1 MNASPPSQAHGPGPN
16 RRKLL
21 ALVLAT
27 LILLGDQLSKTWAFG
42 RLPAGVVRP
51 FLPGLLQL
59 RRVSNTGAA
68 WSLLSGNPQLL
79 GWISLLVSLGLL
91 VWILREPPTDRWQA
105 LAFGFLLGGAAGN
118 GLDRWRLG
126 SVVDFLEFM
135 PHSFPIFNIA
145 DIAINLAV
153 ACFALHLLA
162 PQRRSRGSSTP

>member
-1 MNASPPSQAHGPGPN
+1 VNASPPSPGHGPGPN

-21 ALVLAT
+21 TFLLAT
-27 LILLGDQLSKTWAFG
+27 LLLLADQLSKAWALG
-42 RLPAGVVRP
+42 RLPAGVVQP

-68 WSLLSGNPQLL
+68 WSLFSGNPQLL
-79 GWISLLVSLGLL
+79 GWISLLVSLGLVL
-91 VWILREPPTDRWQA
+91 WILREPPTDRWQA

-118 GLDRWRLG
+118 GLDRWRLS

-135 PHSFPIFNIA
+135 PISFPIFNIA

>member
-1 MNASPPSQAHGPGPN
+1 VNASHPSPGPGSGPN

-21 ALVLAT
+21 AFVLA
-27 LILLGDQLSKTWAFG
+27 IFLLVFDQISKAWVLG
-42 RLPAGVVRP
+42 RLPAGEGHP

-68 WSLLSGNPQLL
+68 WSLFSGNPQLL
-79 GWISLLVSLGLL
+79 GWISLLVSLGLVL
-91 VWILREPPTDRWQA
+91 WILREPPTDRWQA

-118 GLDRWRLG
+118 GIDRWRLG

-135 PHSFPIFNIA
+135 PIAFPIFNIA

-153 ACFALHLLA
+153 ACFAIHLLA

>member
-1 MNASPPSQAHGPGPN
+1 MNASPPSPGHGPGPN

-21 ALVLAT
+21 AFLLAT
-27 LILLGDQLSKTWAFG
+27 LLLLSDQLSKAWALG
-42 RLPAGVVRP
+42 RLPAGVVQP

-68 WSLLSGNPQLL
+68 WSLFSGNPQLL
-79 GWISLLVSLGLL
+79 GWISLLVSLGLVL
-91 VWILREPPTDRWQA
+91 WILREPPTDRWQA

-118 GLDRWRLG
+118 GLDRWRLS

-135 PHSFPIFNIA
+135 PISFPIFNIA

>member
-1 MNASPPSQAHGPGPN
+1 MNASSPPPGSGPGPN

-21 ALVLAT
+21 ALLLAT
-27 LILLGDQLSKTWAFG
+27 LLLLGDQLSKAWALG
-42 RLPAGVVRP
+42 RLPAGVVQP

-68 WSLLSGNPQLL
+68 WSLFSGNPQLL
-79 GWISLLVSLGLL
+79 GWISLLVSLGLV

-126 SVVDFLEFM
+126 SVVDFLEFI
-135 PHSFPIFNIA
+135 PISFPIFNIA

>member
-1 MNASPPSQAHGPGPN
+1 MNARSSSPGQSAGQN

-21 ALVLAT
+21 ALLLAT
-27 LILLGDQLSKTWAFG
+27 LLFTVDQLSKAWALD
-42 RLPAGVVRP
+42 RLPALEVKP
-51 FLPGLLQL
+51 LLPGLIQL

-68 WSLLSGNPQLL
+68 WSLFSGNPQLL

-91 VWILREPPTDRWQA
+91 LWILREPPTDRWQS

-126 SVVDFLEFM
+126 AVVDFLEFM
-135 PHSFPIFNIA
+135 PISFPIFNIA

-153 ACFALHLLA
+153 VCFAIHLLA
-162 PQRRSRGSSTP
+162 PQRRSRGSSNP

>member
-1 MNASPPSQAHGPGPN
+1 MNANYPSPGQDPGPN

-21 ALVLAT
+21 ALLLAT
-27 LILLGDQLSKTWAFG
+27 LSLLFDQLSKAWALG
-42 RLPAGVVRP
+42 RLPAGEGQP

-68 WSLLSGNPQLL
+68 WSLFSGNPQLL
-79 GWISLLVSLGLL
+79 GWISLLVSLGL
-91 VWILREPPTDRWQA
+91 VFWILREPPTDRWQA

-126 SVVDFLEFM
+126 AVVDFLEFM
-135 PHSFPIFNIA
+135 PISFPIFNIA

-153 ACFALHLLA
+153 ACYAIHLLA
-162 PQRRSRGSSTP
+162 PQRRSRGSRIP

>member
-1 MNASPPSQAHGPGPN
+1 MNARSSSPAQGAGQN
-16 RRKLL
+16 RRRLL
-21 ALVLAT
+21 ALLLAT
-27 LILLGDQLSKTWAFG
+27 LLFIVDQSSKAWALE
-42 RLPAGVVRP
+42 RLPALEVKP
-51 FLPGLLQL
+51 FLPGLIQL

-68 WSLLSGNPQLL
+68 WSLFSDNPQLL

-91 VWILREPPTDRWQA
+91 LWILREPPSDRWQS

-126 SVVDFLEFM
+126 AVVDFLEFM
-135 PHSFPIFNIA
+135 PISFPIFNIA

-162 PQRRSRGSSTP
+162 PQRRSRGSSNP

>member
-1 MNASPPSQAHGPGPN
+1 MNASPPSPGHAPGPN

-21 ALVLAT
+21 AFLLAT
-27 LILLGDQLSKTWAFG
+27 LLLLADQLSKAWALG
-42 RLPAGVVRP
+42 RLPAGVVQP

-68 WSLLSGNPQLL
+68 WSLFSGNPQLL
-79 GWISLLVSLGLL
+79 GWISLLVSLGLVL
-91 VWILREPPTDRWQA
+91 WILREPPTDRWQA

-118 GLDRWRLG
+118 GLDRWRLS

-135 PHSFPIFNIA
+135 PISFPIFNIA

>member
-1 MNASPPSQAHGPGPN
+1 MNARPPSPGQGPRPY
-16 RRKLL
+16 RRRLL
-21 ALVLAT
+21 ALLLAT
-27 LILLGDQLSKTWAFG
+27 MLVLFDQLSKAWALG
-42 RLPAGVVRP
+42 HLPAGEGHP

-79 GWISLLVSLGLL
+79 GWISLLVSLGLVL
-91 VWILREPPTDRWQA
+91 WILREPPTDRWQA

-126 SVVDFLEFM
+126 AVVDFLEFM
-135 PHSFPIFNIA
+135 PISFPIFNIA

-153 ACFALHLLA
+153 ACFAIHLLA
-162 PQRRSRGSSTP
+162 PQRHSRGSSTP